1 MKALKLRVDDDLYE
15 RFKAI
20 HPGYGEESR
29 VFREL
34 LEEYVSGKERQR
46 QAYQLGKGLREWGK
60 TE

>member
-34 LEEYVSGKERQR
+34 LEEYVSGLEHQR
-46 QAYQLGKGLREWGK
+46 LKRSAGVAREWGK

>member
-1 MKALKLRVDDDLYE
+1 MKALKLRVDDDLYD

-34 LEEYVSGKERQR
+34 LEEYVKGIERQR
-46 QAYQLGKGLREWGK
+46 KVFRGVREWGK